1 MAEIN
6 AVCMPMVV
14 YLENVCDN
22 PGSAQQKREK
32 LQKASQE
39 PVSCLLGSITELS
52 NRISSLPL
60 LPNAG
65 CADTQAPKDKKS
77 TQLSIPKQAG
87 QPTSTFQDKQES
99 LSWSGHSGFQQESP
113 PPPQP
118 GQGRSNTSSE
128 KHEGGMPKLVE
139 LYQFPGFSKDGAM
152 PLPYHTPF
160 STVVTQVV
168 RAQQG
173 LSHKP
178 RYKAAF
184 QSNLSSVLMEHF
196 VTDMFWWLFLQN
208 FQPDGQV
215 QDCLFSRIAENYI
228 RILTHNQ
235 SSRISNVFLREFPCI
250 LSQTLYSCFC
260 CCFPQSCSTI
270 RHGTFLQMLCST
282 AYQWTEGVCP
292 APNVFK
298 KWDFKALEPEEA
310 GSRKFTAENEK
321 KEPELSVSLLD
332 SLFPGAGV
340 SSQRDGPPRKPS
352 PVIEPSKTSSKG
364 AFSNT
369 EEQNINNPSEK
380 EEKSAGS
387 EDIKGSDQK
396 AATDHSNRKST
407 KECDWYK
414 LEFGRCTFDLWGN
427 SPLVQHFMHKFRPEP
442 SVGQGVLVRRTQIR
456 TLPPGDTVTY
466 RQLIRQCRERSAA
479 RWHDLKAAR
488 AQCAEELA
496 ALHRIKAEQRHILLK
511 KQTTIL
517 SQQSSVK
524 RYYQKLYPDTTKEE
538 EIDPTSESS

>member
-39 PVSCLLGSITELS
+39 P
-52 NRISSLPL
+52 
-60 LPNAG
+60 
-65 CADTQAPKDKKS
+65 
-77 TQLSIPKQAG
+77 
-87 QPTSTFQDKQES
+87 QPDLFTPPPTKRGMRRYTGKQES
-99 LSWSGHSGFQQESP
+99 LSWSGHSGSQQESP

-139 LYQFPGFSKDGAM
+139 LYQFPGFNKDGAM

-235 SSRISNVFLREFPCI
+235 SSRISNVFFREFPCI
-250 LSQTLYSCFC
+250 LSQALYSCFC

-270 RHGTFLQMLCST
+270 RHGTFLQTLCST

-310 GSRKFTAENEK
+310 GSSKFTAENEK

-340 SSQRDGPPRKPS
+340 SSQ
-352 PVIEPSKTSSKG
+352 
-364 AFSNT
+364 
-369 EEQNINNPSEK
+369 Q
-380 EEKSAGS
+380 KSAGS

-396 AATDHSNRKST
+396 AGTDYSNRKST

-456 TLPPGDTVTY
+456 TMPPYPSDL
-466 RQLIRQCRERSAA
+466 LIRQCRERSAA
-479 RWHDLKAAR
+479 RWCDLKAAR

-496 ALHRIKAEQRHILLK
+496 ALQRIKAEQRRILLK
-511 KQTTIL
+511 YET
-517 SQQSSVK
+517 
-524 RYYQKLYPDTTKEE
+524 YM
-538 EIDPTSESS
+538 